1 MKAEWEAI
9 WRNKQ
14 TLLDKARQAN
24 ENYVLAIYEGISKGK
39 DLRSLIRQVRSIKSL
54 NLKMGLPDIPE
65 TERYAISVAKR
76 IKKATPQAVLDL
88 KSHEALG
95 IYCLKQLQRFGAL
108 EGLSKLAYKRANQA
122 EAEAKQGLL
131 NKLIDNEDPVAS
143 KGAKGD
149 EPLSML
155 ARIFYLCSWHG
166 DCAQDHQDWQG
177 KLYYDR
183 FWRRH
188 VKDKPTQERV
198 LDFIQINGMMSLQWA
213 TNKPVWLITR
223 PNCRHYFEQVTIK
236 EVLGKSTDE
245 LLDERGMKRRYGERG
260 TNQTIR
266 HSTQEGWYTRENVLN
281 IIQKYK
287 ERLALHQRMYELQPS
302 QTLEGYIEKDKR
314 LIKKWRYMLGKI

>member
-1 MKAEWEAI
+1 M
-9 WRNKQ
+9 
-14 TLLDKARQAN
+14 DKARQAN

-54 NLKMGLPDIPE
+54 NLKMGLPNIPE

-95 IYCLKQLQRFGAL
+95 IYCLKQLQRFGVL

-131 NKLIDNEDPVAS
+131 NKLIDNEDPVAP
-143 KGAKGD
+143 KGAKDD

-166 DCAQDHQDWQG
+166 DCAQDHVEWQG

-188 VKDKPTQERV
+188 VKDKETQVRV
-198 LDFIQINGMMSLQWA
+198 LDFIQSTGMMSLQWV

-236 EVLGKSTDE
+236 EAFAKDAEE
-245 LLDERGMKRRYGERG
+245 LLDERGMKRQYGERG

-287 ERLALHQRMYELQPS
+287 ERLALHQRMYEIQPS
-302 QTLEGYIEKDKR
+302 QTLKGYMEKDKR

>member
-1 MKAEWEAI
+1 M
-9 WRNKQ
+9 
-14 TLLDKARQAN
+14 DKARQAN

-39 DLRSLIRQVRSIKSL
+39 DLRNLIRQVRSIKSL
-54 NLKMGLPDIPE
+54 NLKMGLPNIPE

-95 IYCLKQLQRFGAL
+95 IYCLRQLQRFGTL

-131 NKLIDNEDPVAS
+131 NKLVDNEDPIEP
-143 KGAKGD
+143 KGAKDD

-155 ARIFYLCSWHG
+155 ARVFYLCSWHG
-166 DCAQDHQDWQG
+166 DCAQDHMEWQG

-188 VKDKPTQERV
+188 VKDKETQERV
-198 LDFIQINGMMSLQWA
+198 LDFIQINGMMSLQWV
-213 TNKPVWLITR
+213 TNNPVWLITR

-236 EVLGKSTDE
+236 EALGKSTDE
-245 LLDERGMKRRYGERG
+245 LLDERGMKRQYGERG

>member
-1 MKAEWEAI
+1 
-9 WRNKQ
+9 
-14 TLLDKARQAN
+14 
-24 ENYVLAIYEGISKGK
+24 
-39 DLRSLIRQVRSIKSL
+39 
-54 NLKMGLPDIPE
+54 MGLPNVPDA
-65 TERYAISVAKR
+65 ERYAISVAKR

-88 KSHEALG
+88 HSHEALG

-108 EGLSKLAYKRANQA
+108 EGLSKLAYKRANQE

-131 NKLIDNEDPVAS
+131 NKLVDNEDPVAP
-143 KGAKGD
+143 KGAKDD
-149 EPLSML
+149 EPLSMQ
-155 ARIFYLCSWHG
+155 ARVFYLCSWHG
-166 DCAQDHQDWQG
+166 DCAQDHVDWQG

-188 VKDKPTQERV
+188 VKDKQTQERV
-198 LDFIQINGMMSLQWA
+198 LGFIEANGMMSLQWI

-236 EVLGKSTDE
+236 EALGKSTDE
-245 LLDERGMKRRYGERG
+245 LLDERGMKRQYGERG

-287 ERLALHQRMYELQPS
+287 ERLALHQRMYEIQPS
-302 QTLEGYIEKDKR
+302 ETLKGYMEKDKR

>member
-1 MKAEWEAI
+1 M
-9 WRNKQ
+9 
-14 TLLDKARQAN
+14 DKARQAN

-54 NLKMGLPDIPE
+54 NLKMGLPNVPDA
-65 TERYAISVAKR
+65 ERYAISVAKR

-88 KSHEALG
+88 HSHEALG
-95 IYCLKQLQRFGAL
+95 IYCLKQLQRLEAL
-108 EGLSKLAYKRANQA
+108 KGLSKLSYAYANGK
-122 EAEAKQGLL
+122 EAEAKQWLL
-131 NKLIDNEDPVAS
+131 NKLVDNEDPVAP
-143 KGAKGD
+143 KGAKTD
-149 EPLSML
+149 EPLSL
-155 ARIFYLCSWHG
+155 QARVFYLCSWHG
-166 DCAQDHQDWQG
+166 DCAEDHVDWQG

-188 VKDKPTQERV
+188 VKDKETQERV
-198 LDFIQINGMMSLQWA
+198 LGFIEANKMMSLQWV

-236 EVLGKSTDE
+236 EALSKDADE
-245 LLDERGMKRRYGERG
+245 LLDERGMKRQYGERG

-266 HSTQEGWYTRENVLN
+266 HSTQEGWYNRENVLN

-287 ERLALHQRMYELQPS
+287 ERLALHQRMYEIQPS
-302 QTLEGYIEKDKR
+302 ETLKGYMEKDKR

>member
-1 MKAEWEAI
+1 M
-9 WRNKQ
+9 
-14 TLLDKARQAN
+14 DKARQAN

-54 NLKMGLPDIPE
+54 NLKMGLPNIPE

-108 EGLSKLAYKRANQA
+108 EGLSKLAYKQANQA

-131 NKLIDNEDPVAS
+131 NKLIDNEDPIAP
-143 KGAKGD
+143 KGAKDDG
-149 EPLSML
+149 PLSML
-155 ARIFYLCSWHG
+155 ARVFYLCSWHG
-166 DCAQDHQDWQG
+166 DCAQDHVEWQG

-198 LDFIQINGMMSLQWA
+198 LDFIQNTGMMSLQWV

-236 EVLGKSTDE
+236 EAFGKSTDE
-245 LLDERGMKRRYGERG
+245 LLDERGMKRQYGERG

-266 HSTQEGWYTRENVLN
+266 HSTQEGWYTRENVIN

>member
-1 MKAEWEAI
+1 M
-9 WRNKQ
+9 
-14 TLLDKARQAN
+14 LDKTRQAN

-39 DLRSLIRQVRSIKSL
+39 DFRSLIRQVRSIKSL
-54 NLKMGLPDIPE
+54 NLKMGLPNVPNA
-65 TERYAISVAKR
+65 ERYAISLAKR

-95 IYCLKQLQRFGAL
+95 IYCLKQLQRLEAL
-108 EGLSKLAYKRANQA
+108 KGLSKLSYAHANGE
-122 EAEAKQGLL
+122 EAKAKQGLL
-131 NKLIDNEDPVAS
+131 GKLVDNEDPIAP
-143 KGAKGD
+143 KGAKDDGSS
-149 EPLSML
+149 SMQ

-166 DCAQDHQDWQG
+166 DCAQDHVDWQG

-188 VKDKPTQERV
+188 VKDRETQIRV
-198 LDFIQINGMMSLQWA
+198 LDFIQSTGMMSLQWV

-236 EVLGKSTDE
+236 EALGKSVDE
-245 LLDERGMKRRYGERG
+245 ILDERGMVRQYGERG

-266 HSTQEGWYTRENVLN
+266 HSTQEGWYTRENILS

-287 ERLALHQRMYELQPS
+287 ERLALHQRMYQIQPS
-302 QTLEGYIEKDKR
+302 QTLEGYIQKDKR

>member
-1 MKAEWEAI
+1 M
-9 WRNKQ
+9 
-14 TLLDKARQAN
+14 
-24 ENYVLAIYEGISKGK
+24 LAIYEGISKGK

-54 NLKMGLPDIPE
+54 NLKMGLPNIPE
-65 TERYAISVAKR
+65 TERYAVSVAKR
-76 IKKATPQAVLDL
+76 IKKVTPQAVLDL

-131 NKLIDNEDPVAS
+131 NKLVDNEDPIVP
-143 KGAKGD
+143 KGAKDD

-166 DCAQDHQDWQG
+166 DCAQDHVEWQG

-188 VKDKPTQERV
+188 VKDKETQSIV
-198 LDFIQINGMMSLQWA
+198 LDFIQINGMMSLQWV

-236 EVLGKSTDE
+236 EALGKDVDE
-245 LLDERGMKRRYGERG
+245 LLDERGMKRQYGERG
-260 TNQTIR
+260 TSQTIR